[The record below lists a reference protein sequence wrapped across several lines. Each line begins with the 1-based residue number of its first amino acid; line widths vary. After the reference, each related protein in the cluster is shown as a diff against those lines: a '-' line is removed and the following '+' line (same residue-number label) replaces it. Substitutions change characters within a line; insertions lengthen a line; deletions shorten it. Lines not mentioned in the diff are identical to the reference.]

1 MVTVDISLAEELDTF
16 YAYFEPQPAV
26 ASGLKAPAGEEHAV
40 KQASKF
46 LSALH
51 FRIIIKLK
59 HNMAAVL

>member
-40 KQASKF
+40 KAGK
-46 LSALH
+46 
-51 FRIIIKLK
+51 
-59 HNMAAVL
+59 